1 MALDPGLL
9 EILACPDDKGP
20 LRYFRDEDLLYN
32 PRLGRTYPIQDGIPV
47 LLISEAQALDDDER
61 QRLSHTQR
69 VNWTLHINPLKS
81 WDPFLR
87 QI

>member
-61 QRLSHTQR
+61 QRRYFDSQVLDIVIDIHKADASG
-69 VNWTLHINPLKS
+69 
-81 WDPFLR
+81 
-87 QI
+87 

>member
-1 MALDPGLL
+1 MKEAGEDIMALDPGLL

-61 QRLSHTQR
+61 QRLDA
-69 VNWTLHINPLKS
+69 KS
-81 WDPFLR
+81 GEETGPKTSEG
-87 QI
+87 